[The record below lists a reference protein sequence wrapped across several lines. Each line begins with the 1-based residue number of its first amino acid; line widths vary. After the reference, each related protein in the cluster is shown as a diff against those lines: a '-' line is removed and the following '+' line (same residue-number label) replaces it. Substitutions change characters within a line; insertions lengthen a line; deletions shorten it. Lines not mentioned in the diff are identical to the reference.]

1 MAGPAKTMDQPV
13 LRWKPNAL
21 SKVKELNSMTKST
34 PFTTLNEALGAL
46 NRRKGKD
53 VVLLTRTPTGW
64 IIFEYIG
71 SSACKVEFKK
81 LILGGLPLGGD
92 PLIPQTY
99 IFDGKDRFAH
109 IIYGDGG
116 YRMEETPRPTQEP
129 AKPWA
134 VEAVV
139 PVEEINHGKNLTWLP
154 RITLRPTLDEL
165 PAALAWV
172 NQNMPTGKIKAG
184 GSKHSWSKVAMSTD
198 IYIEPERMKL
208 SRTIAEEPNVYRSDL
223 GEERGNFVRAGSG
236 NTIKEM
242 NRYLWEHGKSFPILG
257 GYDGQTIGGVFPTGT
272 HGSVFTRG
280 PMAEMIVS
288 IDLVLADGHSIR
300 IEPTHGITD
309 PKALATER
317 PDLRLIQ
324 DDDYYYAALINM
336 GTMGVV
342 HSYILQVTDAFH
354 MNEIRT
360 RITIPELKEKIHG
373 GKIYNL
379 AGAPGKPVE
388 LEKIQPKISN
398 GKDGGFKDQPLHAY
412 HLEFLINPYSD
423 KVIVTSRHPIT
434 VTTAQDAEFEF
445 NPPGRDLVRTIH
457 RGARFT
463 RPAFQTW
470 FEENFGGLL
479 SWGIDQI
486 VKIAPRATPGLIDS
500 AMDTLIDDAYTDR
513 SFNVFNVGDGT
524 NQLPALSASIYVPVA
539 SDDYL
544 TALDLIRTAAARFA
558 KTRNRYETAPA
569 SMRFVKGTKAMLG
582 CDVDVCSFE
591 CIFTGS
597 TTYALEMVEA
607 YEAALRDGL
616 GAEKVKVH
624 WGQLVGKGVKR
635 GKGYKE
641 YSSWRKVR
649 DELDPKAV
657 FLNEW
662 QEEIL

>member
-1 MAGPAKTMDQPV
+1 MSSPATTVDQPV
-13 LRWKPNAL
+13 LRWKPKML
-21 SKVKELNSMTKST
+21 SKEKDLKRATASARFST
-34 PFTTLNEALGAL
+34 LKEALDAVD
-46 NRRKGKD
+46 RHKGKN

-64 IIFEYIG
+64 TTFEYIG
-71 SSACKVEFKK
+71 SSAWKVEFKK

-116 YRMEETPRPTQEP
+116 YRIEETPRPTQEP
-129 AKPWA
+129 TEPWA

-172 NQNMPTGKIKAG
+172 NQNMPAGKIKAG

-208 SRTIAEEPNVYRSDL
+208 SRTMDEEPKVYHSNL
-223 GEERGNFVRAGSG
+223 GEERGNLVRAGSG
-236 NTIKEM
+236 NTVKEM

-257 GYDGQTIGGVFPTGT
+257 GYDGQTLGGVFSTGT

-280 PMAEMIVS
+280 PLAEMIVS

-300 IEPTHGITD
+300 IEPTLGITD

-324 DDDYYYAALINM
+324 DDDHYYAALINM

-360 RITIPELKEKIHG
+360 RSTIPELKEKLRG

-379 AGAPGKPVE
+379 VGAPGKPIE
-388 LEKIQPKISN
+388 LGKTQAKISD
-398 GKDGGFKDQPLHAY
+398 GKDGGFKDQPLSAY
-412 HLEFLINPYSD
+412 HLEFLINPHSD
-423 KVIVTSRHPIT
+423 KVVVTSRHPIT
-434 VTTAQDAEFEF
+434 VMTTDDAALEFS
-445 NPPGRDLVRTIH
+445 PPGRDLVRTIH
-457 RGARFT
+457 RGARFG
-463 RPAFQTW
+463 RPAFPTW
-470 FEENFGGLL
+470 FQENFRELL
-479 SWGIDQI
+479 AWGIDQI
-486 VKIAPRATPGLIDS
+486 IKIAPRSTPRLIDN
-500 AMDTLIDDAYTDR
+500 AMDTLIDDAYVDR

-524 NQLPALSASIYVPVA
+524 NQIPALAATIYIPIV

-544 TALDLIRTAAARFA
+544 TALDLIRTAAAQFA
-558 KTRNRYETAPA
+558 ERRNRYGTGPA
-569 SMRFVKGTKAMLG
+569 SMRFVKGTKAMLA

-591 CIFTGS
+591 FIFTGS

-607 YEAALRDGL
+607 YEAALSGGD
-616 GAEKVKVH
+616 
-624 WGQLVGKGVKR
+624 
-635 GKGYKE
+635 
-641 YSSWRKVR
+641 RKSV
-649 DELDPKAV
+649 V
-657 FLNEW
+657 
-662 QEEIL
+662 